1 MSHLL
6 HRVCSDHPFPCTLS
20 VICSSCR
27 TLIVDAPATRA
38 IERHEDQVTKL
49 AAFVSTPK
57 SLLRQLRPPRIS
69 AHYRLSVGSAFSV
82 PSSSSQEEQ
91 VSMYLPEGERERRN
105 LETLN
110 NAMAFISD
118 GNFTPLLHPVDCKWE
133 ALSGASM
140 EEFIIRADEVVSY
153 VLNTIA
159 PSQQEQLWEGVI
171 KCHCSVEHKINNI
184 AIDVGHEAILLA
196 YNECSNRLTK
206 TQILSLISDRF
217 SQSELQQLIPG
228 ISLRQVKNA
237 RKHASEHGRG
247 EPKTRSEIFRCRF
260 NMEKVRD
267 FIDIFSRSTFLQ
279 DVAFGTKTL
288 KLSSGERVP
297 IPSVVRT
304 MTASKIIYLYHEECR
319 DHGVKPLKERTCF
332 RLLEVFIT

>member
-1 MSHLL
+1 M
-6 HRVCSDHPFPCTLS
+6 CSDQPFPCTLS
-20 VICSSCR
+20 AICSSCR
-27 TLIVDAPATRA
+27 TLIVDAAATRA

-57 SLLRQLRPPRIS
+57 SLPRQLRPPRIS

-110 NAMAFISD
+110 NATAFISD
-118 GNFTPLLHPVDCKWE
+118 GNFTPVDCKWE
-133 ALSGASM
+133 ALSGALM

-159 PSQQEQLWEGVI
+159 PSQQEQLWEGVV
-171 KCHCSVEHKINNI
+171 KLHCSVEHKINNI
-184 AIDVGHEAILLA
+184 AIDVELEAILLA
-196 YNECSNRLTK
+196 YNKCSNWLTK

-237 RKHASEHGRG
+237 RKHA
-247 EPKTRSEIFRCRF
+247 
-260 NMEKVRD
+260 
-267 FIDIFSRSTFLQ
+267 
-279 DVAFGTKTL
+279 
-288 KLSSGERVP
+288 
-297 IPSVVRT
+297 
-304 MTASKIIYLYHEECR
+304 
-319 DHGVKPLKERTCF
+319 
-332 RLLEVFIT
+332 